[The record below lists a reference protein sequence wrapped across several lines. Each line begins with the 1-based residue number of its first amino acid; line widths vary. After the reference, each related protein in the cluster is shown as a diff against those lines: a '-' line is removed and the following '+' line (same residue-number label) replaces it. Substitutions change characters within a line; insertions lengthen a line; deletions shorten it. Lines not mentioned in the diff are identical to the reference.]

1 MPGPKADI
9 NSDPSAVNLDP
20 DDTLTSLSQANAE
33 PGDKASDLA
42 STNTAAAL
50 DLPSL
55 IGLADQQPSIVA
67 DHPDFWVVNKPIG
80 WTVQRDEQA
89 PSVLQWLEETYGA
102 KVYPVHRLDKPTSGL
117 LLVAKTTVGNRAL
130 SQAFAQR
137 GIEKTY
143 LALSD
148 KKPLK
153 KQGWVKGDMAVSRR
167 SHWKLLR
174 TVANP
179 AITQFTSSLLANGLR
194 GFILHPKTGKTHQL
208 RVALKS
214 LGCPILGDSL
224 YAGTAADRVYL
235 HAWKIAFQFQDIQ
248 HAYQVDPTDGLFGAW
263 PLEQNG

>member
-1 MPGPKADI
+1 MIKTLMPGPKTDPI
-9 NSDPSAVNLDP
+9 NTPLAPAIVPVEAAAEPIELGIESSAPGAELAEMD
-20 DDTLTSLSQANAE
+20 SQASLAQAAE
-33 PGDKASDLA
+33 TKP
-42 STNTAAAL
+42 T
-50 DLPSL
+50 
-55 IGLADQQPSIVA
+55 IVA
-67 DHPDFWVVNKPIG
+67 DQPDFWVVNKPIG

-130 SQAFAQR
+130 SQAFAER
-137 GIEKTY
+137 GVEKTY

-167 SHWKLLR
+167 SQWKLLR
-174 TVANP
+174 TLVNP
-179 AITQFTSSLLANGLR
+179 AVTQFTSTLLANGLR

-224 YAGTAADRVYL
+224 YAGSASDRVYL
-235 HAWKIAFQFQDIQ
+235 HAWKIAFQFQDTQ
-248 HAYQVDPTDGLFGAW
+248 YQYQIDPTDGLFSDW
-263 PLEQNG
+263 QPEPS